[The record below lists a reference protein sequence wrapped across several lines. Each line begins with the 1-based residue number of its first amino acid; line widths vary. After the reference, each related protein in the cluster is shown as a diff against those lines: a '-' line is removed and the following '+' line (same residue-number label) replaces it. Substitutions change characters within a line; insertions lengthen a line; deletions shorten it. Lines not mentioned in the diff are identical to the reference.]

1 MYEDSFVD
9 SNNLKKKKRKRRMGL
24 NGTGKT
30 TAEKRS
36 CIVAGKMNIISGRAT
51 RILPLQYPE
60 SFLNLDF
67 VMMRIRIKLR
77 HCPRVEPF
85 ISFGSSLCA
94 TVTRKRGFRERS
106 RHVIR
111 PFPPFFFHLK
121 SSREDDTQY

>member
-1 MYEDSFVD
+1 
-9 SNNLKKKKRKRRMGL
+9 MGL

-67 VMMRIRIKLR
+67 AMMRIRIKLC
-77 HCPRVEPF
+77 HCPRLELF

-106 RHVIR
+106 
-111 PFPPFFFHLK
+111 
-121 SSREDDTQY
+121 